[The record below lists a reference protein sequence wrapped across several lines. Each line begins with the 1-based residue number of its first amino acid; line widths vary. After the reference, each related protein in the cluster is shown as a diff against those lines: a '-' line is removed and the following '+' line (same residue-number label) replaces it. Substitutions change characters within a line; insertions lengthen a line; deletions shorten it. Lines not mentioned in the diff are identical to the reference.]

1 MELRHA
7 NNAARQD
14 AINEL
19 IATANELHMSIAENP
34 EIARIAAIAASND
47 QPEPGELEFHQLRH
61 FSWHYHNTI
70 ILLDATF
77 REGQMPQEEYAY
89 WVADVA
95 ATTEMWPG
103 MIPHLKFAMRNS
115 LQVSGGS
122 FEELLAEYGEDDV
135 LTGYEVLLK
144 AVIDNQ

>member
-61 FSWHYHNTI
+61 FSWR
-70 ILLDATF
+70 LDVVEFLAGKNC
-77 REGQMPQEEYAY
+77 EC
-89 WVADVA
+89 
-95 ATTEMWPG
+95 
-103 MIPHLKFAMRNS
+103 L
-115 LQVSGGS
+115 
-122 FEELLAEYGEDDV
+122 LLAESGH
-135 LTGYEVLLK
+135 LP
-144 AVIDNQ
+144 